1 MNSKTIKKHGSN
13 KKYLRQD
20 KNCLLCK
27 TQTKHLLVY
36 NPILKT
42 EKREMAIQLT
52 KCGECQKNKSTF
64 LKEIKPRKKI
74 SILQNMHMYCKNCQK
89 HR

>member
-36 NPILKT
+36 NPIVKT

>member
-27 TQTKHLLVY
+27 TQTKYLLVY
-36 NPILKT
+36 NPIVKT
-42 EKREMAIQLT
+42 EKREIAIQLT
-52 KCGECQKNKSTF
+52 KCGECQKKNKSTF
-64 LKEIKPRKKI
+64 LKEIKPRKKNLYI
-74 SILQNMHMYCKNCQK
+74 TK
-89 HR
+89 HAYVL